1 MAEQK
6 AKLFDRFAEASA
18 GFVSRTP
25 FFVACVVLV
34 VLWAPSFWLFS
45 DVDTWQLVINT
56 ATTII
61 TFLMVALLQ
70 NSQHRAEQAIHQ
82 KLDALADGLAD
93 FMEHL
98 GGDQPGFVKDI
109 DDLRRAVGIEK
120 QMVDKHAGAEARK
133 RESTIASLS
142 SCTLSSDVLAGTVA
156 ADPVT
161 RRVPTVDEA
170 LSPMGHASL
179 TSIRRLSAR
188 PSWMIASELS
198 DEACDE
204 AFIVECSSM
213 SA

>member
-25 FFVACVVLV
+25 FFVACVLLV
-34 VLWAPSFWLFS
+34 VLWAPSFWLFPS
-45 DVDTWQLVINT
+45 VDTWQLVINT

-98 GGDQPGFVKDI
+98 GGDHPGFARDI
-109 DDLRRAVGIEK
+109 DDLRRAVGVEK
-120 QMVDKHAGAEARK
+120 EMVMPFPMAGPWISGLAQLERRSATCQNARAACHRPVGAPHMLVDWKGPPFGGAAQDGAHAR
-133 RESTIASLS
+133 RPR
-142 SCTLSSDVLAGTVA
+142 DLAFSG
-156 ADPVT
+156 PLRT
-161 RRVPTVDEA
+161 RRQDHGPLIEDRSRE
-170 LSPMGHASL
+170 
-179 TSIRRLSAR
+179 R
-188 PSWMIASELS
+188 P
-198 DEACDE
+198 
-204 AFIVECSSM
+204 
-213 SA
+213 